1 MNKKRY
7 TTPFREFITCDE
19 NGRYHVRL
27 GPQVFSTNIKLTDIR
42 IESENGSNPVSEALL
57 KIRPWILRNLEK
69 EVKEQRKKNV
79 KHCFQK
85 IALSAHHIAQ
95 TKKLHIKMP
104 AITDN

>member
-7 TTPFREFITCDE
+7 TTPFREFITRDE

-69 EVKEQRKKNV
+69 EVKEQRKKEREALFS
-79 KHCFQK
+79 KDCFKRTPYSANQK
-85 IALSAHHIAQ
+85 IAYKNAR
-95 TKKLHIKMP
+95 
-104 AITDN
+104 NNG